1 VRPLVTSTI
10 EQLTA
15 YEAGKPIEELARE
28 LGVKDAIKL
37 ASNENPLGPSPRAV
51 EAARRAASEVHRYP
65 DASAYALREKLA
77 AFHGVK
83 MNEIV
88 QGNGSNEL
96 LDLLV
101 RTFTTSADHVVFATP
116 AFVVYQL
123 SCLAHGTPF
132 TAVPLV
138 NDTHDLAGLAR
149 AIRPE
154 TRILFIA
161 NPNNPSGTHVGKEAL
176 SRVLREI
183 PPEVIVVVDEAYIQY
198 ADAPD
203 FPDGLE
209 LRDLRERLVVLRTF
223 SKIYGLASL
232 RVGYAIGPSDIIDYM
247 NRVRPP
253 FNVGSIGQAA
263 AIAALDDHEHV
274 EKSRRM
280 NAEERARVTEEL
292 GKLDV
297 RVTPS
302 QANFVW
308 LDVRRPNREVYDAL
322 LRKGVIVRPVGG
334 PTHLRITVGTP
345 TENDRMLSA
354 MREVLS

>member
-1 VRPLVTSTI
+1 MRPLVTATI

-51 EAARRAASEVHRYP
+51 EAARRAVTEVNRYP
-65 DASAYALREKLA
+65 DAAAYALREKLA
-77 AFHGVK
+77 AFHGVQ
-83 MNEIV
+83 MSEIV

-96 LDLLV
+96 LDLFV
-101 RTFTTSADHVVFATP
+101 RTYTTAADHVVFATP
-116 AFVVYQL
+116 AFVVYRL

-132 TAVPLV
+132 TEVPLK
-138 NDTHDLAGLAR
+138 DDAHDLPALAR
-149 AIRPE
+149 AVRPE
-154 TRILFIA
+154 TRILFVA
-161 NPNNPSGTHVGKEAL
+161 NPNNPSGTHVGKAAL
-176 SRVLREI
+176 STLLREV
-183 PPEVIVVVDEAYIQY
+183 PPEVIVIVDEAYIQY

-203 FPDGLE
+203 FPDSLE

-232 RVGYAIGPSDIIDYM
+232 RVGYAIGPAQIIDYV

-253 FNVGSIGQAA
+253 FNVSGVGQAA

-280 NAEERARVTEEL
+280 NAEERARVTREL
-292 GKLDV
+292 GALDV
-297 RVTPS
+297 RVVPS

-308 LDVRRPNREVYDAL
+308 VDVKRPNRDVYDAL

-334 PTHLRITVGTP
+334 PTFLRITIGTP
-345 TENDRMLSA
+345 AENDRMLAS